1 MKKLFSTALI
11 LCAFSAAA
19 QPAAQT
25 PNLHGNTIGEVIDAM
40 TPEEKVF
47 MVIGHKNNDRR
58 RYVGVGSTW
67 TCERLGIPPV
77 ILDDGP
83 AGLRM
88 KPIRDND
95 STKTYYSTAFP
106 TATALAASWDCELVE
121 KVGRAMGNEVLEYG
135 SDVLLAPALNIH
147 RNPLCGRNF
156 EYYSEDP
163 LLTGRIGAAMVR
175 GIQSQGVGT
184 SVKHFA
190 ANNQES
196 NRKGV
201 NAVISQ
207 RALREIY
214 LRGFEIVVKEAAPW
228 TIMSSYNKI
237 NGLYAAQNRDLLTT
251 VLRGEW
257 GFGGVV
263 MTDWVSGDD
272 GVAQLKAGNDL
283 VTPGFPAHHSRYHY
297 DEILHAL
304 GDKTLDE
311 SVLDRSI
318 GRILELVRKTPHYRG
333 YAGSS
338 APDLA
343 GHARVAQDAANET
356 MVLLKNDGGTLP
368 VRKPGRV
375 ALFGKTSYDFI
386 AGGTGSGEVYYRHA
400 VSLKEGLTRAGF
412 RLSAGADRFYT
423 SFVDS
428 VFRTASGRLK
438 YAVTNHAE
446 PEVDPALIAAE
457 VRSSDMAVITL
468 GRLSGEGA
476 DRPEKG
482 YFTLTESEKRLVRD
496 VCAAYRAAGKKAVV
510 ILNIG
515 GVIETAS
522 WKEQPDAI
530 LLAWQTGQQGGA
542 AVADILR
549 GRVNPSGRLPMS
561 YPVAYADVP
570 SSGSFPGLPREKPVN
585 SFYNEGIY
593 VGYRYYTTFGVPV
606 SYPFGYGLSYTRFEY
621 SGLRLSGASFNGE
634 TEVSVE
640 VTNTGRMPGREVVQ
654 LYLSAPSGALDKPVR
669 ELKGFAKTRLL
680 APGESQRVSFT
691 LDGRSLASFRSGT
704 SCWVADAGTYEVQV
718 GASSE
723 DIRLR
728 AAFKVGCEVVV
739 EKLNDVMQ
747 PNLPVKDR
755 GSASAKALDGK
766 TPYGRFHDLDYDFN
780 WHW

>member
-1 MKKLFSTALI
+1 MKRLLYIALTFCS
-11 LCAFSAAA
+11 LAVVA
-19 QPAAQT
+19 QPAAPT
-25 PNLHGNTIGEVIDAM
+25 LRDNTIGEVIDAM

-47 MVIGHKNNDRR
+47 MVIGNKNNEWRK
-58 RYVGVGSTW
+58 YIGVGSTW
-67 TCERLGIPPV
+67 CCERLGIPPA

-95 STKTYYSTAFP
+95 STRTFYCTAFP
-106 TATALAASWDCELVE
+106 TATALAASWDTELVE
-121 KVGRAMGNEVLEYG
+121 KVGCAMGNEVLEYG

-163 LLTGRIGAAMVR
+163 LLTGKIGAAMVR

-214 LRGFEIVVKEAAPW
+214 LRGFEIVVKEAEPW

-237 NGLYAAQNRDLLTT
+237 NGFYASQNRDLLTT
-251 VLRGEW
+251 VLRREW
-257 GFGGVV
+257 GFRGVV
-263 MTDWVSGDD
+263 MTDWVCGDD

-283 VTPGFPAHHSRYHY
+283 VMPGFPVTYSHYHY
-297 DEILHAL
+297 AEIQNSLK
-304 GDKTLDE
+304 DKTLDE
-311 SVLDRSI
+311 SVLDASI
-318 GRILELVRKTPHYRG
+318 RRILEFVRKTPRYRG
-333 YAGSS
+333 YAYSS
-338 APDLA
+338 APDLE
-343 GHARVAQDAANET
+343 GHARIARDAAEET
-356 MVLLKNDGGTLP
+356 MVLLKNEDAALP
-368 VRKPGRV
+368 LRKSRRV

-386 AGGTGSGEVYYRHA
+386 AGGTGSGEVYYHHA
-400 VSLKEGLTRAGF
+400 VSLKEGLRKAGF
-412 RLSAGADRFYT
+412 RVSAGADRFYT
-423 SFVDS
+423 EFVDS
-428 VFRTASGRLK
+428 VFRTASGRAK
-438 YAVTNHAE
+438 YAVTNHPE
-446 PEVDPALIAAE
+446 PEIDAALIASE
-457 VRSSDMAVITL
+457 VRNTDLAVITI

-482 YFTLTESEKRLVRD
+482 YFTFSDSEDRLIRE
-496 VCAAYRAAGKKAVV
+496 VCATYHAAGKKVVV

-522 WKEQPDAI
+522 WKELPDAI
-530 LLAWQTGQQGGA
+530 LLAWQTGQSGGA
-542 AVADILR
+542 AVADILC

-561 YPVAYADVP
+561 YPVVYADVP
-570 SSGSFPGLPREKPVN
+570 SSGSFPGLPKEKPVN
-585 SFYNEGIY
+585 TFYNEGIY

-621 SGLRLSGASFNGE
+621 GGLRLGGSSFNGGM
-634 TEVSVE
+634 EVSVE
-640 VTNTGRMPGREVVQ
+640 VTNTGETPGREVVQ
-654 LYLSAPSGALDKPVR
+654 LYLSAPVQELDKPVR

-680 APGESQRVSFT
+680 APGESQRVTFT
-691 LDGRSLASFRSGT
+691 LDERSLASFRSGT
-704 SCWVADAGTYEVQV
+704 GCWVADAGNYEVQI

-723 DIRLR
+723 DIRQKAL
-728 AAFKVGCEVVV
+728 FTLGHELVV
-739 EKLNDVMQ
+739 ERLHDVLQ
-747 PNLPVKDR
+747 PNLPVKDL
-755 GSASAKALDGK
+755 GSASAEALEDK
-766 TPYGRFHDLDYDFN
+766 KPFDRFHGLDYEFN